1 MPNFLC
7 INSHVQDTGQENEWE
22 SIGEP
27 RKPEDYVCQ
36 FLDYLFSSP
45 TPPSLTK
52 REKVYQAMVRW
63 TNKNKLNI
71 TEMVDYNQFLF
82 LWT

>member
-27 RKPEDYVCQ
+27 RKPEDYV
-36 FLDYLFSSP
+36 FVLISNSS
-45 TPPSLTK
+45 
-52 REKVYQAMVRW
+52 VFNQAR
-63 TNKNKLNI
+63 KGLSSHGQ
-71 TEMVDYNQFLF
+71 VDKQE
-82 LWT
+82 